1 MTLPLDLMLL
11 DSDRKFEQLCFRLA
25 RKEFPDVIPVAFA
38 SWDGGRDILSFNH
51 AKGDIVWQCKF
62 TKNLPGI
69 RPKIVDSL
77 KTLDP
82 RRHIV
87 RWILCVPVDVSGR
100 FLDWLRGVMSSFDFI
115 ASWEVWGREKLLE
128 RLDEHHDVL
137 HVFFYPIWK
146 SLESRFRTDQLELVQ
161 YGVAKGCGWRTADSH
176 SLYCV
181 QRKGANSDL
190 VFDIVV
196 RSCGSV
202 QSLLRSIRL
211 QTRDVRRH
219 LRGIPGEG
227 LLWSQRTYAIS
238 LKGGTPGV
246 RVTRLDPP
254 LTIDAGKHQRFKVR
268 LTSSGYAWTGYVRL
282 TLLYGRKSELPLPWT
297 FLAA

>member
-1 MTLPLDLMLL
+1 
-11 DSDRKFEQLCFRLA
+11 
-25 RKEFPDVIPVAFA
+25 
-38 SWDGGRDILSFNH
+38 
-51 AKGDIVWQCKF
+51 
-62 TKNLPGI
+62 
-69 RPKIVDSL
+69 
-77 KTLDP
+77 
-82 RRHIV
+82 
-87 RWILCVPVDVSGR
+87 
-100 FLDWLRGVMSSFDFI
+100 MSSFDFI

-146 SLESRFRTDQLELVQ
+146 SLELRFRTDQLELVQ

-176 SLYCV
+176 SLYCF